1 MRKSDVLYEKQAEK
15 SYPSTVLFYRVNL
28 GNQGLK
34 GVLARFS
41 NNFICIK
48 SSKLEVTCP
57 VAHTVQILHDL
68 F

>member
-34 GVLARFS
+34 GVLAPFPTTS
-41 NNFICIK
+41 F
-48 SSKLEVTCP
+48 V
-57 VAHTVQILHDL
+57 
-68 F
+68 